1 MEAVGEH
8 EAGYFEGLFGS
19 YEFVMLRYKREWWDT
34 FNVFTWGR
42 NDNPSSCISCCKR
55 LMFLSSTG
63 LLRTRDGVGRSLAG
77 RPMKDVWDW
86 REKSISV
93 VYSVVEYVGMGRN

>member
-1 MEAVGEH
+1 
-8 EAGYFEGLFGS
+8 
-19 YEFVMLRYKREWWDT
+19 
-34 FNVFTWGR
+34 
-42 NDNPSSCISCCKR
+42 
-55 LMFLSSTG
+55 MFLSSTG

-93 VYSVVEYVGMGRN
+93 VHSVVVYSGIGRN